1 MRAGSPQGKCREVAE
16 QSRRGL
22 GQETASGADDKVVPI
37 ELGRATRPARQAAR
51 QPRAHIQV
59 LGAMRAVAWT
69 GRDLVPRSRKARAL
83 LGYLCLHPGESVAR
97 NRLAALLWD
106 RVPDAQAATSFRQAW
121 RELSLAMGPLAK
133 ELMAGERS
141 AVSLDAASCWIDA
154 QEALAS
160 GWPFSSSAGGDLAAH
175 RPGELLEGMDGI
187 SVSFDHWLLTERT
200 RFTGRLRERLEADLK
215 AVAGRDAEGRAAAAR
230 RVIAFDPTHE
240 GAARVL
246 MRALVEM
253 GERAQ
258 ALHEYERCRDAVR
271 SSLDVEPSSETR
283 ALHQAL
289 RTFSSVDASLAVT
302 GPAGGES
309 QDLPLRAS
317 SRLRVL
323 VKPFQALAPHLETLT
338 VLLSLEV
345 AAGLARFRWFDVI
358 APASYREGPLL
369 PQNRSEYIVEG
380 SLSGNAQCVQIS
392 VRLLDVIE
400 QSQLVWSDRFEMPA
414 AEIDELNERIIGP
427 VVARIDPVILFI
439 EGQRRK
445 GQQRDAES
453 LVLKAIPLMYSMER
467 DKYEAAGRLIA
478 EALKAEDANADAN
491 ANVLAWA
498 AYWQVW
504 YVGQGWANDP
514 VQAFATAQDHAV
526 RAIRADPENA
536 EALGI
541 YGHICAFLDK
551 DFEAAMHYFDRA
563 LQLNP
568 NLAFIW
574 ALSAPTCCYT
584 GQPDLALRRLD
595 RYRELAPTDPL
606 FPLWEYFYAIAYFFK
621 GDYEQTVVV
630 GRRAAKANPDFVNG
644 YKPLIA
650 ALGHL
655 GRAKEAAPYIARLL
669 RLEPGFTVASFG
681 SVYPFR
687 KPFDRDHYMQGLLLA
702 GVPSG

>member
-1 MRAGSPQGKCREVAE
+1 MADRSRSGSSQD
-16 QSRRGL
+16 
-22 GQETASGADDKVVPI
+22 TAPAADEKVVPI
-37 ELGRATRPARQAAR
+37 ALGRAPGPAKQATR
-51 QPRAHIQV
+51 QPLARIHI

-69 GRDLVPRSRKARAL
+69 GQDLLPRGRKARAL
-83 LGYLCLHPGESVAR
+83 FGYLCRHPGEAVAR

-106 RVPDAQAATSFRQAW
+106 RVPDAQAATSFRQAL
-121 RELSLAMGPLAK
+121 RELSQAMGPLAQ
-133 ELMAGERS
+133 ELIASERNTILFNS
-141 AVSLDAASCWIDA
+141 TFCWIDA

-160 GWPFSSSAGGDLAAH
+160 GWPSSANAGKYLAAH
-175 RPGELLEGMDGI
+175 APGELLEGMDGI

-200 RFTGRLRERLEADLK
+200 HFTGRLREKFEADLK
-215 AVAGRDAEGRAAAAR
+215 AVSGRDAEDRAATAR

-253 GERAQ
+253 GERPQ

-271 SSLDVEPSSETR
+271 SSLDVEPSPETR
-283 ALHQAL
+283 ALYQAL
-289 RTFSSVDASLAVT
+289 RTFSAAESPPVLA
-302 GPAGGES
+302 GPASGPPEE
-309 QDLPLRAS
+309 LPRQAA
-317 SRLRVL
+317 SRLRV
-323 VKPFQALAPHLETLT
+323 VVRSFQVFAPHIEALA
-338 VLLSLEV
+338 VLLSQEI

-358 APASYREGPLL
+358 APSSHREGPFV
-369 PQNRSEYIVEG
+369 PQNQAEYIVEG
-380 SLSGNAQCVQIS
+380 SLSGGAQRVQVG
-392 VRLLDVIE
+392 VRLLDVKE
-400 QSQLVWSDRFEMPA
+400 QSQLVWSDRFDVPA
-414 AEIDELNERIIGP
+414 TEIDDLNERVVGP
-427 VVARIDPVILFI
+427 VAARINPVILFI
-439 EGQRRK
+439 EGQRRN
-445 GQQRDAES
+445 GQHLDADS
-453 LVLKAIPLMYSMER
+453 LVLKAVPLMYSMER
-467 DKYEAAGRLIA
+467 EKYEAAGRLIA
-478 EALKAEDANADAN
+478 GALEAEDSN

-504 YVGQGWANDP
+504 YVGQGWADDP
-514 VQAFATAQDHAV
+514 AQALAIAQDRAV
-526 RAIRADPENA
+526 RAIRVDPGNA

-541 YGHICAFLDK
+541 YGHICAFLEK

-574 ALSAPTCCYT
+574 ALSAPTCCYI
-584 GQPDLALRRLD
+584 GEPDLALHRLD
-595 RYRELAPTDPL
+595 RYRELAPSDPW

-621 GDYEQTVVV
+621 RDYEQAVIV
-630 GRRAAKANPDFVNG
+630 GRRAAKVNPDFVNG

-655 GRAKEAAPYIARLL
+655 GRPQEAVPYVTKLL

-702 GVPSG
+702 GVPSD

>member
-1 MRAGSPQGKCREVAE
+1 
-16 QSRRGL
+16 
-22 GQETASGADDKVVPI
+22 
-37 ELGRATRPARQAAR
+37 
-51 QPRAHIQV
+51 
-59 LGAMRAVAWT
+59 MRAVAWT
-69 GRDLVPRSRKARAL
+69 GHDLLPRSRKARAL
-83 LGYLCLHPGESVAR
+83 LGYLCLHPGELVAR
-97 NRLAALLWD
+97 SSLAALLWD
-106 RVPDAQAATSFRQAW
+106 RVPDAQGATSFRQAL
-121 RELSLAMGPLAK
+121 RELSQAMGPLAQ
-133 ELMAGERS
+133 ELIAGERS
-141 AVSLDAASCWIDA
+141 TLSLDAALCWVDA
-154 QEALAS
+154 REALAN
-160 GWPFSSSAGGDLAAH
+160 GWPFSSSTGGDLAAQ

-187 SVSFDHWLLTERT
+187 SVSFDHWLITERT

-271 SSLDVEPSSETR
+271 SSLDVEPCSETH
-283 ALHQAL
+283 ALYQAL
-289 RTFSSVDASLAVT
+289 RTLSSAETPPVIT
-302 GPAGGES
+302 GPTNGKPQAP
-309 QDLPLRAS
+309 PLRAA
-317 SRLRVL
+317 SRLRV
-323 VKPFQALAPHLETLT
+323 VVRPFQTLTPHVETLAI
-338 VLLSLEV
+338 LLSQEL
-345 AAGLARFRWFDVI
+345 AAGLARYRWFNVI
-358 APASYREGPLL
+358 TPTSYKEGSFP
-369 PQNRSEYIVEG
+369 PQNQADYFVEG
-380 SLSGNAQCVQIS
+380 TLSGSAQRVQLG
-392 VRLLDVIE
+392 VRLLDVYE
-400 QSQLVWSDRFEMPA
+400 QSQLVWSDRFDIPA
-414 AEIDELNERIIGP
+414 AETYDLNERVVGP
-427 VVARIDPVILFI
+427 VVARIESVILFI

-445 GQQRDAES
+445 GPQLDAGS

-478 EALKAEDANADAN
+478 DALEAEDSN

-504 YVGQGWANDP
+504 YVGQGWADDTA
-514 VQAFATAQDHAV
+514 QALVTAQDRAV

-574 ALSAPTCCYT
+574 ALSAPTCCYI
-584 GQPDLALRRLD
+584 GEPDLALRRLD
-595 RYRELAPTDPL
+595 RYCELTPTDPL
-606 FPLWEYFYAIAYFFK
+606 FPLWEYFYTIAYFFK
-621 GDYEQTVVV
+621 RDYERAVVV

-655 GRAKEAAPYIARLL
+655 GRVEEAGPFIAKLL

-687 KPFDRDHYMQGLLLA
+687 KPVDRDHYMRGLLVA
-702 GVPSG
+702 GVPSE

>member
-1 MRAGSPQGKCREVAE
+1 MAD
-16 QSRRGL
+16 QSRRGSRK
-22 GQETASGADDKVVPI
+22 ETASAADDKVVPI
-37 ELGRATRPARQAAR
+37 ELGRTPRPARQATR
-51 QPRAHIQV
+51 QPLARIHI

-69 GRDLVPRSRKARAL
+69 GHDLLPRGRKARAL

-97 NRLAALLWD
+97 SRVAALLWD
-106 RVPDAQAATSFRQAW
+106 RVSDVQAATSFRQAL
-121 RELSLAMGPLAK
+121 RELSQAMGPLAQ
-133 ELMAGERS
+133 ELIAGERS
-141 AVSLDAASCWIDA
+141 TVSLDATFCWVDA

-175 RPGELLEGMDGI
+175 YPGELLEGMDGI

-200 RFTGRLRERLEADLK
+200 HFTGRLRERLEADLK
-215 AVAGRDAEGRAAAAR
+215 AVTGRDAEGRAATAR

-283 ALHQAL
+283 ALYQAL
-289 RTFSSVDASLAVT
+289 RTFSSVIT
-302 GPAGGES
+302 GPAGGEP
-309 QDLPLRAS
+309 QELPLRAV
-317 SRLRVL
+317 SRLRV
-323 VKPFQALAPHLETLT
+323 VVRPFQALAPHVETLAM
-338 VLLSLEV
+338 LLSQEI

-358 APASYREGPLL
+358 APASYREGSFL
-369 PQNRSEYIVEG
+369 PQNQADYMVEAN
-380 SLSGNAQCVQIS
+380 LSGSAQRVQVS
-392 VRLLDVIE
+392 VRLIDVSE
-400 QSQLVWSDRFEMPA
+400 QSQLVWSDRFDMPA
-414 AEIDELNERIIGP
+414 AEIDDLNERIVGP

-439 EGQRRK
+439 EGQQRK
-445 GQQRDAES
+445 GQQLDADS

-478 EALKAEDANADAN
+478 EALKADDSNS
-491 ANVLAWA
+491 NVLAWA

-504 YVGQGWANDP
+504 YVGQGWADDP
-514 VQAFATAQDHAV
+514 AQALAIAQDHAV
-526 RAIRADPENA
+526 RAIRVDPENA

-595 RYRELAPTDPL
+595 RYRELTPSDPL

-621 GDYEQTVVV
+621 RDYERAMVV

-655 GRAKEAAPYIARLL
+655 GRAEEAAPYIAKLL

-702 GVPSG
+702 GVPRG

>member
-1 MRAGSPQGKCREVAE
+1 
-16 QSRRGL
+16 
-22 GQETASGADDKVVPI
+22 
-37 ELGRATRPARQAAR
+37 
-51 QPRAHIQV
+51 
-59 LGAMRAVAWT
+59 MRAVAWT
-69 GRDLVPRSRKARAL
+69 GRDVLPRSRKARAL
-83 LGYLCLHPGESVAR
+83 LGYLCLHPRELVAR
-97 NRLAALLWD
+97 SRLAALLWD

-121 RELSLAMGPLAK
+121 RELSQAMGPLAQ
-133 ELMAGERS
+133 ELIASERS
-141 AVSLDAASCWIDA
+141 AVSLDAAMCWVDA

-160 GWPFSSSAGGDLAAH
+160 GWPFSSSAGGHLAAY
-175 RPGELLEGMDGI
+175 RSGELLEGMDGI

-200 RFTGRLRERLEADLK
+200 RFTGRRRERLEADLK
-215 AVAGRDAEGRAAAAR
+215 AVAGRDAEGSVIAAR

-240 GAARVL
+240 GATRVL

-258 ALHEYERCRDAVR
+258 ALHEYERCRHAVR

-283 ALHQAL
+283 ALYQAL
-289 RTFSSVDASLAVT
+289 RTFSSVDAAPVIT

-309 QDLPLRAS
+309 QDLPPRAS

-323 VKPFQALAPHLETLT
+323 VKPFQALAPHVETLA
-338 VLLSLEV
+338 VMLNLEI

-358 APASYREGPLL
+358 APPSNREGSLL
-369 PQNRSEYIVEG
+369 LQNHSDYIVEG
-380 SLSGNAQCVQIS
+380 NLSGNAQRVQMS
-392 VRLLDVIE
+392 VRLLDVAE

-414 AEIDELNERIIGP
+414 AEIDNLNERIIGP

-445 GQQRDAES
+445 SQQLDPDS

-478 EALKAEDANADAN
+478 EALKAEDANA
-491 ANVLAWA
+491 NVLAWA

-514 VQAFATAQDHAV
+514 VHAFATAQDHAV
-526 RAIRADPENA
+526 RAIRVDPENA

-574 ALSAPTCCYT
+574 ALSAPTCCYI

-655 GRAKEAAPYIARLL
+655 GRVKEAAPYIAKLL

>member
-1 MRAGSPQGKCREVAE
+1 M
-16 QSRRGL
+16 
-22 GQETASGADDKVVPI
+22 
-37 ELGRATRPARQAAR
+37 
-51 QPRAHIQV
+51 
-59 LGAMRAVAWT
+59 
-69 GRDLVPRSRKARAL
+69 

-97 NRLAALLWD
+97 SRLAALLWD
-106 RVPDAQAATSFRQAW
+106 RVPDAQAATSFRQAL
-121 RELSLAMGPLAK
+121 RELSQAMGPLAR
-133 ELMAGERS
+133 ELIASERGT
-141 AVSLDAASCWIDA
+141 VSLDAFCCDA
-154 QEALAS
+154 HEALAS
-160 GWPFSSSAGGDLAAH
+160 GWSFSTNAGGDLAA
-175 RPGELLEGMDGI
+175 RYPGELLEGMDGI
-187 SVSFDHWLLTERT
+187 SVSFDHWLLAERT
-200 RFTGRLRERLEADLK
+200 HFTGRLRERLEADLK
-215 AVAGRDAEGRAAAAR
+215 AMTGRDAEDRAAAAR

-258 ALHEYERCRDAVR
+258 ALQEYERCRDAVR

-283 ALHQAL
+283 ALYQAL
-289 RTFSSVDASLAVT
+289 RTFSSAEKPPVIT
-302 GPAGGES
+302 AGGEP
-309 QDLPLRAS
+309 QQLPLRAA
-317 SRLRVL
+317 SRLRVM
-323 VKPFQALAPHLETLT
+323 VRPFQALAPHVETLAM
-338 VLLSLEV
+338 LLSQEI

-358 APASYREGPLL
+358 APASYREGSFL
-369 PQNRSEYIVEG
+369 PQNQVDYLVEG
-380 SLSGNAQCVQIS
+380 SLSGSAQRVQLG
-392 VRLLDVIE
+392 VRLLDVNE
-400 QSQLVWSDRFEMPA
+400 QSQLVWSDRFDSPA
-414 AEIDELNERIIGP
+414 AEIDDLNERIVGP

-439 EGQRRK
+439 EGQRRI
-445 GQQRDAES
+445 GPQLDADS

-478 EALKAEDANADAN
+478 EALKAEDSN

-504 YVGQGWANDP
+504 YIGQGWSDDP
-514 VQAFATAQDHAV
+514 TQALAIAQDRAV
-526 RAIRADPENA
+526 RAIRVDPENA

-563 LQLNP
+563 LHLNP

-574 ALSAPTCCYT
+574 ALSAPTYCYI
-584 GQPDLALRRLD
+584 GEPDLALCRLD
-595 RYRELAPTDPL
+595 RYRQLAPSDPL

-621 GDYEQTVVV
+621 RDYERAVVV

-655 GRAKEAAPYIARLL
+655 GRAEEAAPYIAKLL

-687 KPFDRDHYMQGLLLA
+687 KPFDRDHYIQGLLLA
-702 GVPSG
+702 GVPRD

>member
-1 MRAGSPQGKCREVAE
+1 MADQSHRGSR
-16 QSRRGL
+16 
-22 GQETASGADDKVVPI
+22 QETASAADDKVVPI
-37 ELGRATRPARQAAR
+37 ELGRAPRLARQGTRKPLAR
-51 QPRAHIQV
+51 IHI

-69 GRDLVPRSRKARAL
+69 GHDLLPRGRKARAL

-97 NRLAALLWD
+97 SRLAALLWD
-106 RVPDAQAATSFRQAW
+106 RVPDAQAATSFRQAL
-121 RELSLAMGPLAK
+121 RELSQAMGPHAE
-133 ELMAGERS
+133 ELIAGERS
-141 AVSLDAASCWIDA
+141 TVTLDATFCWVDA
-154 QEALAS
+154 QEALAN
-160 GWPFSSSAGGDLAAH
+160 GWPFLSSAGGDLAAH
-175 RPGELLEGMDGI
+175 YPGELLEGMDGI
-187 SVSFDHWLLTERT
+187 SISFDQWLLAERT
-200 RFTGRLRERLEADLK
+200 HFTGRLRERLEADLK
-215 AVAGRDAEGRAAAAR
+215 AVTGRDAEGRAATAR

-283 ALHQAL
+283 ALYQAL
-289 RTFSSVDASLAVT
+289 RTFSSVKAPPVITS
-302 GPAGGES
+302 PAGGGPQE
-309 QDLPLRAS
+309 LPLRAA
-317 SRLRVL
+317 SRLRV
-323 VKPFQALAPHLETLT
+323 VVRPFQALTPHVETLAM
-338 VLLSLEV
+338 LLPQEI

-358 APASYREGPLL
+358 APSSYREGSFL
-369 PQNRSEYIVEG
+369 PQNQADYVVEAN
-380 SLSGNAQCVQIS
+380 LSGSAQRVQVS
-392 VRLLDVIE
+392 VRLIDVSE
-400 QSQLVWSDRFEMPA
+400 QSQLVWSDRFDMPA
-414 AEIDELNERIIGP
+414 AEIDDLNERIVGP

-439 EGQRRK
+439 EGQQRK
-445 GQQRDAES
+445 SQQLDADG

-478 EALKAEDANADAN
+478 EAVKADDSNANA
-491 ANVLAWA
+491 LAWA

-504 YVGQGWANDP
+504 YVGQGWADDP
-514 VQAFATAQDHAV
+514 SQALATAQHHAV
-526 RAIRADPENA
+526 RAIRIDPENA

-551 DFEAAMHYFDRA
+551 DFESAMHYFDRA

-595 RYRELAPTDPL
+595 RYRELTPSDPL
-606 FPLWEYFYAIAYFFK
+606 FPLWEYFYAIAHFFK
-621 GDYEQTVVV
+621 RDYERAVVV

-655 GRAKEAAPYIARLL
+655 GRPEEAAPYIAQLL

-687 KPFDRDHYMQGLLLA
+687 KPLDRDHYMRGLLLA

>member
-1 MRAGSPQGKCREVAE
+1 MAD
-16 QSRRGL
+16 QSRRGPR
-22 GQETASGADDKVVPI
+22 QEAASAADDKVVPI
-37 ELGRATRPARQAAR
+37 KLGRAPRPARQAAP
-51 QPRAHIQV
+51 QLRARIHI
-59 LGAMRAVAWT
+59 LGTMRAVAWT
-69 GRDLVPRSRKARAL
+69 GRDVLPRSRKARAL
-83 LGYLCLHPGESVAR
+83 LGYLCLHPRELVAR
-97 NRLAALLWD
+97 SRLAALLWD

-121 RELSLAMGPLAK
+121 RELSQAMGPLAQ
-133 ELMAGERS
+133 ELIASERS
-141 AVSLDAASCWIDA
+141 AVSLDATMCWVDA

-160 GWPFSSSAGGDLAAH
+160 GWPFSSSAGGHLAAY
-175 RPGELLEGMDGI
+175 PSGELLEGMDGI

-215 AVAGRDAEGRAAAAR
+215 AVAGRDAEGSVTAAR

-240 GAARVL
+240 GATRVL

-258 ALHEYERCRDAVR
+258 ALHEYERCRHAVR

-283 ALHQAL
+283 ALYQAL
-289 RTFSSVDASLAVT
+289 RTFSSVDAAPVIT

-309 QDLPLRAS
+309 QDLPPRAS

-323 VKPFQALAPHLETLT
+323 VKPFQALAPHVETLA
-338 VLLSLEV
+338 VMLNLEI

-358 APASYREGPLL
+358 APPANREGSLL
-369 PQNRSEYIVEG
+369 LQNHSDYIVEG
-380 SLSGNAQCVQIS
+380 NLSGNAQRVQMS
-392 VRLLDVIE
+392 VRLLDVAE

-414 AEIDELNERIIGP
+414 AEIDNLNERIIGP

-445 GQQRDAES
+445 SQQLDPDS

-478 EALKAEDANADAN
+478 EALKAEDANA
-491 ANVLAWA
+491 NVLAWA

-514 VQAFATAQDHAV
+514 VHAFATAQDHAV
-526 RAIRADPENA
+526 RAIRVDPENA

-551 DFEAAMHYFDRA
+551 DFEAAMYYFDRA
-563 LQLNP
+563 LHLNP

-655 GRAKEAAPYIARLL
+655 GRVKEAAPYIAKLL

-687 KPFDRDHYMQGLLLA
+687 KPFDRDHYMHGLLLA

>member
-1 MRAGSPQGKCREVAE
+1 
-16 QSRRGL
+16 
-22 GQETASGADDKVVPI
+22 
-37 ELGRATRPARQAAR
+37 
-51 QPRAHIQV
+51 
-59 LGAMRAVAWT
+59 MRAVAWT
-69 GRDLVPRSRKARAL
+69 GHDLLPRGRKARAL
-83 LGYLCLHPGESVAR
+83 LGYLCLHPGEPVAR
-97 NRLAALLWD
+97 SRLAGLLWD
-106 RVPDAQAATSFRQAW
+106 RVPDAQAATSFRQAL
-121 RELSLAMGPLAK
+121 RELSQAMGPLAQ
-133 ELMAGERS
+133 ELIAGERS
-141 AVSLDAASCWIDA
+141 TVSLDATFCWVDA
-154 QEALAS
+154 QEALAT
-160 GWPFSSSAGGDLAAH
+160 GWPFSSGAGGDLAAH
-175 RPGELLEGMDGI
+175 YPGELLEGMDGI
-187 SVSFDHWLLTERT
+187 SVSFDQLLLTERT
-200 RFTGRLRERLEADLK
+200 HFTGRLRERLEADLK
-215 AVAGRDAEGRAAAAR
+215 AVTGRDAEGRAATAR
-230 RVIAFDPTHE
+230 RVIAFEPTHE

-246 MRALVEM
+246 MRALVDM

-283 ALHQAL
+283 ALYQAL
-289 RTFSSVDASLAVT
+289 RTFSSIKAPPVITAA
-302 GPAGGES
+302 AGAAPQE
-309 QDLPLRAS
+309 LPLRAA
-317 SRLRVL
+317 SRLRV
-323 VKPFQALAPHLETLT
+323 VVRPFQALAPHVETLAI
-338 VLLSLEV
+338 LLPQEI

-358 APASYREGPLL
+358 APASYREGSFLL
-369 PQNRSEYIVEG
+369 QNQADYIVEG
-380 SLSGNAQCVQIS
+380 NLSGSAQRVQVS
-392 VRLLDVIE
+392 VRLLDVNE
-400 QSQLVWSDRFEMPA
+400 QSQLVWSDRFDMPA
-414 AEIDELNERIIGP
+414 AEIDDLNERVVGP

-445 GQQRDAES
+445 GQQLDADS

-467 DKYEAAGRLIA
+467 DKYDAAGRLIA
-478 EALKAEDANADAN
+478 EALKAEDSN

-504 YVGQGWANDP
+504 YVGQGWADDP
-514 VQAFATAQDHAV
+514 AQALATAQDRAV
-526 RAIRADPENA
+526 RAIRVDPENA

-541 YGHICAFLDK
+541 YGHICAFLDR
-551 DFEAAMHYFDRA
+551 DFEAAMYYFDRA

-595 RYRELAPTDPL
+595 RYRELAPSDPL

-621 GDYEQTVVV
+621 RDYERTVVV

-655 GRAKEAAPYIARLL
+655 GRPEEASPYIAKLL